1 MKNTIENLEARIVT
15 LEAQL
20 KAAKA
25 HTYVDAVESIHAQD
39 GEIHFAY
46 NNQEN
51 WVVWNAQSL
60 FEDLP
65 SIISILCTEQKKMT
79 KMNIA
84 SIKEEL
90 NNL

>member
-1 MKNTIENLEARIVT
+1 MQNTIENLEARIVT

-25 HTYVDAVESIHAQD
+25 HTYVNAVESIHAQD

-65 SIISILCTEQKKMT
+65 SIINIVRTQQKEMTEMT
-79 KMNIA
+79 IA

>member
-1 MKNTIENLEARIVT
+1 MQNTIENLEARIVT

-25 HTYVDAVESIHAQD
+25 HTYVNAVESIHAQD